1 MDGQLQS
8 PLGKIHMASCV
19 GSFSAFSVTL
29 ALMPMY
35 WLCAGSLRR
44 KNKTFVVT
52 WGAVLVQL
60 LFLVSSGM

>member
-8 PLGKIHMASCV
+8 PLGKSIWHHVSEA
-19 GSFSAFSVTL
+19 FLLFSVTL